1 MYWIISAFILAV
13 TSLLERGVYK
23 RVAYQ
28 FSLFVLFVIISG
40 SYFNGI
46 DWINYN
52 KHYQEIY
59 NNGFPV
65 DFLPYEPGFVLI
77 MYIIGS
83 LFRINNFHVVI
94 LVITFFF
101 VISFAKFI
109 KNTNMRFNRS
119 LLMLMM
125 VLFLLPLF
133 NDAIRQL
140 AALTIMLPVLADLN
154 NSSTKKIFF
163 SCVLAATFHLSSI
176 LILPIIFLIKQGLT
190 QHKIVKYSLYSVLLI
205 LLLSSMPFILSAIGG
220 FLPSLIQAKL
230 TTYVEKMSSEI
241 KLGFFMI
248 TDIIAILMIYLLS
261 RLKSFHT
268 NQKLN
273 ILLSSVFYFFLLHFV
288 FYFAPFLQRL
298 LYYIFPL
305 VSVCGL
311 VVFNASNLIK
321 LSNIVLPYLIV
332 ISIAVFYR
340 NITNPYYTY
349 DFYQPKFFYAELI
362 SGSFVDLPQLKKGK
376 CDVIQQ
382 FDPNFCPE

>member
-140 AALTIMLPVLADLN
+140 AALTIMLPVLAESEQFLN
-154 NSSTKKIFF
+154 QENFF
-163 SCVLAATFHLSSI
+163 
-176 LILPIIFLIKQGLT
+176 
-190 QHKIVKYSLYSVLLI
+190 
-205 LLLSSMPFILSAIGG
+205 
-220 FLPSLIQAKL
+220 
-230 TTYVEKMSSEI
+230 
-241 KLGFFMI
+241 
-248 TDIIAILMIYLLS
+248 
-261 RLKSFHT
+261 
-268 NQKLN
+268 
-273 ILLSSVFYFFLLHFV
+273 
-288 FYFAPFLQRL
+288 
-298 LYYIFPL
+298 
-305 VSVCGL
+305 
-311 VVFNASNLIK
+311 
-321 LSNIVLPYLIV
+321 
-332 ISIAVFYR
+332 
-340 NITNPYYTY
+340 
-349 DFYQPKFFYAELI
+349 
-362 SGSFVDLPQLKKGK
+362 
-376 CDVIQQ
+376 
-382 FDPNFCPE
+382 